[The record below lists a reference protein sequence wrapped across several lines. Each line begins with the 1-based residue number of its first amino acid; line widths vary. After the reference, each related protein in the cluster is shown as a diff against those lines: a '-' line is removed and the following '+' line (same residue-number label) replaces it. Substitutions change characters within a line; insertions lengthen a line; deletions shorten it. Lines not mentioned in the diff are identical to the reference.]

1 MKKSTNAESTSK
13 ISIISKSKS
22 LQKTYNLT
30 LSVLNTIL
38 ENQIKDKKHK
48 SFNNLKFN
56 NHKNPNIKN

>member
-56 NHKNPNIKN
+56 NHENPNIKN